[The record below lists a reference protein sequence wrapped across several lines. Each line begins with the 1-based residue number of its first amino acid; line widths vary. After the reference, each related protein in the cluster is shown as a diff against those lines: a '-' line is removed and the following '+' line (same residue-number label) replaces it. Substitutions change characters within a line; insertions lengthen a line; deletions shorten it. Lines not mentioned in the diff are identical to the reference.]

1 MRPPLGSGA
10 VRFGAQPGPPGAAV
24 GGPGSGCSGAD
35 GLAGVARAGGHSS
48 GNRAGVAGAGRGAPG
63 GPGAFPRAGIRSWN
77 RRESARARIG
87 TDGTLSRTLAD
98 RSRWFAGAAPKKP
111 ARGRLEPRMDTD
123 LVRRLKCG
131 ESKLLEPA
139 SRTPTPDRIHRR
151 VAPCV
156 RALRIIPPTCLARVR
171 HGHCES
177 SDGLHR
183 LAGISED

>member
-35 GLAGVARAGGHSS
+35 GLAGVAR
-48 GNRAGVAGAGRGAPG
+48 AGRGAPG

-111 ARGRLEPRMDTD
+111 ARGRLEPRMDPD

-156 RALRIIPPTCLARVR
+156 RPLRIIPPTCLARVR